1 MSAYLHTVID
11 GNKNFGGYLSVDGA
25 KSFAINDDMTY
36 ELTPGHH
43 ALMVYSVPDFQRK
56 SGKLQAT
63 LYTHTSSN
71 GAVLDMLEAQS
82 AIRNM
87 GDGWE
92 INIMVD
98 DRQMVELNI
107 LSQGSKIVGDP
118 MYAVSDLS
126 EKEVNE
132 LEERFD
138 AWRNTPIRSK
148 KKMIWGAILAFLGI
162 YGTTGM
168 LQQSPVEIGG
178 LLGMLG
184 LAVAGVLLFVFG
196 FRKKI
201 RRQ

>member
-71 GAVLDMLEAQS
+71 GAILDTLEAQS

-118 MYAVSDLS
+118 MYGVSDLS
-126 EKEVNE
+126 EEQVKE

-148 KKMIWGAILAFLGI
+148 KQMIWGAVLTFLGI
-162 YGTTGM
+162 FGASNG
-168 LQQSPVEIGG
+168 LRESPVDVGG
-178 LLGMLG
+178 IFLMLG
-184 LAVAGVLLFVFG
+184 IVAAGVLLLVFG
-196 FRKKI
+196 SRKKI

>member
-43 ALMVYSVPDFQRK
+43 ALIVYSVPDFQRK

-118 MYAVSDLS
+118 MYGVSDLS
-126 EKEVNE
+126 EEEVKE

-148 KKMIWGAILAFLGI
+148 KQMIWGAVLTFLGI
-162 YGTTGM
+162 FGASNG
-168 LQQSPVEIGG
+168 LRESPVDVGG
-178 LLGMLG
+178 IFLMLG
-184 LAVAGVLLFVFG
+184 IVAAGVLLLVFG
-196 FRKKI
+196 SRKKI

>member
-43 ALMVYSVPDFQRK
+43 ALIVYSVPDFQRK

-126 EKEVNE
+126 EEEAKE

-148 KKMIWGAILAFLGI
+148 KKMIWGAVLTFLGVF
-162 YGTTGM
+162 GTSNV
-168 LQQSPVEIGG
+168 LKESPVEIGG

-184 LAVAGVLLFVFG
+184 LAAAGVLLFVFG

>member
-43 ALMVYSVPDFQRK
+43 ALIVYSVPDFQRK

-71 GAVLDMLEAQS
+71 GAILDALEAQS

-87 GDGWE
+87 GEGWE

-118 MYAVSDLS
+118 MYGVSDLS
-126 EKEVNE
+126 EEEVKE

-148 KKMIWGAILAFLGI
+148 KQMIWGAVLTFLGI
-162 YGTTGM
+162 FGASNG
-168 LQQSPVEIGG
+168 LRESPVDVGG
-178 LLGMLG
+178 IFLMLG
-184 LAVAGVLLFVFG
+184 IVAAGVLLLVFG
-196 FRKKI
+196 SRKKI